1 MNGGKVTGAIAAFA
15 VMFPLSFIWHEVL
28 MGDYYAEILAS
39 VARAEP
45 NLVLIGG
52 GYLITAVVM
61 AYVYPIGYKGGSGV
75 GEGLRFGALIGLLWW
90 LPANVVLAGVYETT
104 LVSGLVDGAWH
115 IAEGAAGGIVI
126 GMLHAR
132 GAGETGAGSAEAGT
146 G

>member
-1 MNGGKVTGAIAAFA
+1 MNGVKVTSGIAAFV
-15 VMFPLSFIWHEVL
+15 VMFMLSFIWHEVL
-28 MGDYYAEILAS
+28 MGDYYAQILAS

-45 NLVLIGG
+45 NLVLIGA
-52 GYLITAVVM
+52 GYLITAMVM

-75 GEGLRFGALIGLLWW
+75 GEGLRFGAVIGLLWW

-104 LVSGLVDGAWH
+104 LTSGLVDGAWH
-115 IAEGAAGGIVI
+115 IVEGAGGGIVI

-132 GAGETGAGSAEAGT
+132 GAGGTAAGSADAGA